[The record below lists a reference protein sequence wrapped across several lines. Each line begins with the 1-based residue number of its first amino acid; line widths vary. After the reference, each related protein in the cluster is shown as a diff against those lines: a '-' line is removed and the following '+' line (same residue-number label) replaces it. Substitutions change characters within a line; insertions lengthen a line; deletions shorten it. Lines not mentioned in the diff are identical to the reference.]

1 MWNEILKEEE
11 PDLPFLKAFWYYA
24 RSYAYIGKNELER
37 AYNELE
43 KLRIVMKYP
52 AISEIKL
59 RDVRNTT
66 EELLSIA
73 CEILIGEI
81 EAKKK
86 NYKTSIEHLIK
97 ALSIE
102 DQLYYREPPDW
113 FFPVRHSLGAVYLDA
128 GMPEKAEN
136 IYKQDLENFPK
147 NGWSLFGLEK
157 SLRAQGRN
165 KEADEV
171 QKEFKEAWSKSDIEI
186 LSSRIL

>member
-86 NYKTSIEHLIK
+86 NYKT
-97 ALSIE
+97 
-102 DQLYYREPPDW
+102 
-113 FFPVRHSLGAVYLDA
+113 
-128 GMPEKAEN
+128 
-136 IYKQDLENFPK
+136 
-147 NGWSLFGLEK
+147 WSLFGLEK